1 MSVRPTLH
9 DMQSNRVLA
18 RARVLI
24 DDAGQSAPTP
34 LFIAFLTAI
43 ALTAIFAFRR
53 GVSVTATL
61 DFLVLATAVSLAAL
75 TAFGFLLLWSTRAGH
90 RASNL
95 AAARPGA
102 TVIRGTRAF
111 GLTRA
116 VRASQTT
123 MPFVPLGLTLIA
135 DDTGFE
141 WWAGSAEH
149 PVRLGRTPWESIDA
163 VRATRVTRWGRL
175 TGGITVGTSSED
187 GAEALE
193 LPFAVMG
200 AGLGGLFSPEATEI
214 EELVAALDARRAA
227 AYTRL

>member
-1 MSVRPTLH
+1 
-9 DMQSNRVLA
+9 MQSNRVLA

-43 ALTAIFAFRR
+43 ALTAIFAFRQ

-75 TAFGFLLLWSTRAGH
+75 VAFGALLLWSTRAGH
-90 RASNL
+90 RAANL

-111 GLTRA
+111 GLTRS
-116 VRASQTT
+116 VRASHASL
-123 MPFVPLGLTLIA
+123 PFVPLGLTLVA

-149 PVRLGRTPWESIDA
+149 PVRLGRTPWESVDA

-175 TGGITVGTSSED
+175 TGGITIGTRSRDDVEP
-187 GAEALE
+187 LE
-193 LPFAVMG
+193 LPFAVIG
-200 AGLGGLFSPEATEI
+200 AGLGGVFSPDAADLEA
-214 EELVAALDARRAA
+214 LVSSLNARRAA